1 MRPKNFDQLVGQEHI
16 VKTLRNQIKSDRI
29 SHAYLFCGTRGTGKT
44 SAAKI
49 FAKAVNCFEPDDGQP
64 CGKCDL
70 CQRIDNGSDMNVI
83 EIDAASNNSVDNI
96 RDIRDEVKYPPAEG
110 KFKVYI
116 IDEVHMLSSGAFNA
130 LLKTLE
136 EPPAH
141 VIFILAT
148 TDPQKIPATIH
159 SRCQRFDFK
168 RISVL
173 QICDT
178 LKKYMKNENIS
189 VADDAIG
196 YIAGVAD
203 GSMRDALSIID
214 QCIAFYFGEA
224 ITLDKV
230 IEVCGGVDL
239 SVFFDMTNALF
250 EQNGEKCM
258 EIIENI
264 VANGRDVTQFVND
277 LITHFR
283 NVIVSLAVS
292 DNSTALGFSEENAQK
307 YREEGVKVDKS
318 FLLGLINDFSA
329 LQGRIKYSSN
339 PRVVFEVE
347 CIKICNPVGGENIEQ
362 LKAEIRSIQK
372 KIEQGVFSPR
382 VSVET
387 EKSRSD
393 KIFDGSSAEFVPKP
407 KPKAIPEDIKTVLG
421 QWRSF
426 TEVFKIADR
435 TFLLKVKPKFLEDK
449 FYIVC
454 SAKAQFDRVS
464 RIKTDIEE
472 QLSIKY
478 GKTFNI
484 FVIMEKDFDIKCGE
498 FDMTGVQMDFDI
510 EDEINS
516 KIGADI
522 IWDD

>member
-49 FAKAVNCFEPDDGQP
+49 LAKAVNCFEPDDGQP

-70 CQRIDNGSDMNVI
+70 CQRIENGSDMNVI

-96 RDIRDEVKYPPAEG
+96 RDIRDEVKYPPTEG
-110 KFKVYI
+110 RFKVYI

-168 RISVL
+168 RISVS
-173 QICDT
+173 QISDT
-178 LKKYMKNENIS
+178 LKKYMKNENVS
-189 VADDAIG
+189 VTDDAVA
-196 YIAGVAD
+196 YIAGIAD
-203 GSMRDALSIID
+203 GAMRDALSIID
-214 QCIAFYFGEA
+214 QCISFYFGEE

-230 IEVCGGVDL
+230 LDVCGAVDL
-239 SVFFDMTNALF
+239 SVFFEMTDALF

-258 EIIENI
+258 EIIEDI
-264 VANGRDVTQFVND
+264 VINGRDIVQFVND

-283 NVIVSLAVS
+283 NVIVSLSVS
-292 DNSTALGFSEENAQK
+292 DDSTALGFSRENAQR
-307 YREEGVKVDKS
+307 YREQGIKVDKG
-318 FLLGLINDFSA
+318 FLLELINNFSS
-329 LQGRIKYSSN
+329 LQGMIKYSSN
-339 PRVVFEVE
+339 PRVIFEVE

-362 LKAEIRSIQK
+362 LKSEIRSIQK
-372 KIEQGVFSPR
+372 KIEQGIFAPKVLSEAERFN
-382 VSVET
+382 
-387 EKSRSD
+387 SD
-393 KIFDGSSAEFVPKP
+393 KIFDKSSVQSIPKP

-426 TEVFKIADR
+426 TEVFKMADR
-435 TFLLKVKPKFLEDK
+435 AFLLKAKPKFLEDK

-464 RIKTDIEE
+464 RIKTNIEE

-478 GKTFNI
+478 GKSFNI
-484 FVIMEKDFDIKCGE
+484 FVIMEKDFQRKCAE
-498 FDMTGVQMDFDI
+498 FDMTGFQMDFDI

-516 KIGADI
+516 KIGTDI